1 MPEAPLTDPHAVTS
15 LEALEALYGP
25 PNHNS
30 VIKVRHD
37 LDAPSAA
44 FIAGSPF
51 CILSTRNAD
60 GRVHGTPRGDGP
72 GFVQVLSPTEI
83 VLPDRRGNNR
93 IDALRD
99 IISDPNVA
107 LLFLVP
113 GSGETLRIGGKAVI
127 STDPALRARLAH
139 QGREPAT
146 VLRVTVEEVFF
157 QCARA
162 LLRSKLWGE
171 TKRPASLPTAG
182 DLLQSA
188 TGGAVDGKSYDA
200 EAPARLA
207 SGLY

>member
-1 MPEAPLTDPHAVTS
+1 MPDAPLIDPHAVTS

-30 VIKVRHD
+30 VIKVRRD

-72 GFVQVLSPTEI
+72 GFVQVASPTELL
-83 VLPDRRGNNR
+83 LPDRRGNNR
-93 IDALRD
+93 LDALRD
-99 IISDPNVA
+99 IVSDPNVA

-113 GSGETLRIGGKAVI
+113 GSGETLRVGGKAVI

-139 QGREPAT
+139 QGKEPAT
-146 VLRVTVEEVFF
+146 VLRVMVEEVFF

-171 TKRPASLPTAG
+171 TRRPASLPTAG
-182 DLLQSA
+182 ELLESA
-188 TGGAVDGKSYDA
+188 TGGAVDGKVYDA
-200 EAPARLA
+200 EAPGRLTG
-207 SGLY
+207 SLY

>member
-30 VIKVRHD
+30 VVKVRRD

-72 GFVQVLSPTEI
+72 GFVQVLSPTEL

-93 IDALRD
+93 LDALRD
-99 IISDPNVA
+99 IVSDPNVA

-113 GSGETLRIGGKAVI
+113 GSGETLRVGGKAVI

-139 QGREPAT
+139 QGKEPAT
-146 VLRVTVEEVFF
+146 VLRIRVEEVFF

-171 TKRPASLPTAG
+171 AKRPATLPTAG

-188 TGGAVDGKSYDA
+188 TGGAVDGKAYDA
-200 EAPARLA
+200 EAPVRL
-207 SGLY
+207 STSLY

>member
-1 MPEAPLTDPHAVTS
+1 MPEAPLIDPHAVTS

-30 VIKVRHD
+30 VIKVRRD

-72 GFVQVLSPTEI
+72 GFVQVASPTELL
-83 VLPDRRGNNR
+83 LPDRRGNNR
-93 IDALRD
+93 LDALRD
-99 IISDPNVA
+99 IVGDPNVA

-113 GSGETLRIGGKAVI
+113 GSGETLRVGGKAVI

-139 QGREPAT
+139 QGKEPAT
-146 VLRVTVEEVFF
+146 VLRISVEEVFF

-171 TKRPASLPTAG
+171 TRRPASLPTAG
-182 DLLQSA
+182 ELLESA
-188 TGGAVDGKSYDA
+188 TGGAVDGKVYDA
-200 EAPARLA
+200 EAPGRLTG
-207 SGLY
+207 SLY